1 LNIFQEL
8 FVNTALQQELSIISH
23 QSVSI
28 VENLVVYILP
38 AHMKSRFPVIIEAI
52 GMMRK
57 AAFSVKGAGG
67 NSDLDLDPFDEYYH
81 QMFVVKTDTTE
92 MVAGYRF
99 FVHEQGSTVKLDMD
113 RLFNLDNLL
122 GKKGNLPAV
131 ELGRSFVVPK
141 YQKHSTVFFSLFSG
155 LGVIV
160 DLFPETKYLFGKIT
174 FYPGN
179 EHNGDVLRFME
190 LYHPDTD
197 QAVYSREDVHINPK
211 IEFTG
216 LSYIKA
222 FKKVRHFMPEILKIY
237 LKLASPEYAVVSGT
251 SPNPEF
257 GKGIM
262 ETAFRIDFT
271 KITEFWK
278 KRFVYPYAEASK
290 MLDIEWTPEALA
302 VNEN

>member
-1 LNIFQEL
+1 
-8 FVNTALQQELSIISH
+8 VNSALQHELSNISH
-23 QSVSI
+23 HSVPI
-28 VENLVVYILP
+28 VDNLVVYILP
-38 AHMKSRFPVIIEAI
+38 AHMKSRFPAIIEAI

-57 AAFSVKGAGG
+57 AAFSEKGAGG
-67 NSDLDLDPFDEYYH
+67 SSDLDLDPFDEYYH
-81 QMFVVKTDTTE
+81 QMFVMKIDTAE

-99 FVHEQGSTVKLDMD
+99 FVHEQGTLVKLDMD

-122 GKKGNLPAV
+122 GENENLPAV

-141 YQKHSTVFFSLFSG
+141 YQKYGVVFFSLFSG
-155 LGVIV
+155 LGIIV
-160 DLFPETKYLFGKIT
+160 DLFPNTKYLFGKIT

-190 LYHPDTD
+190 LYHPDKS
-197 QAVYSREDVHINPK
+197 QAVFSRKDIHIEP
-211 IEFTG
+211 IIDFSG

-222 FKKVRHFMPEILKIY
+222 FRKVRNYMPEILKIY
-237 LKLASPEYAVVSGT
+237 LKLARPEHAVVSGT

-257 GKGIM
+257 GEGIM
-262 ETAFRIDFT
+262 ETAFRINFPE
-271 KITEFWK
+271 IAEFWK

-290 MLDIEWTPEALA
+290 QLDIEWTPEAVA